1 MNSYLPLTG
10 LILCGGK
17 SSRLGFDK
25 LSVIR
30 DNVPIYNWW
39 LRILEKHCSNIYISC
54 NSHQA
59 DHYMLPNA
67 LIDIESHQG
76 PLGGIYS
83 AILKHP
89 DHALLVVACDLV
101 YITKEDIEVLITQRD
116 PTSYGTAYLT
126 SGTDFP
132 FPLCTI
138 YESKIF
144 DDLKHEYLYSNKSAI
159 SVLKNKDIKLIRHKI
174 NLNGINTPEEYEK
187 WQRDLNSTNN
197 NMI

>member
-25 LSVIR
+25 LSVIK
-30 DNVPIYNWW
+30 DTVPVYNWW
-39 LRILEKHCSNIYISC
+39 LGVLEKHCSNIYISC
-54 NSHQA
+54 NPHQA
-59 DHYMLPNA
+59 DQYKLPNT

-101 YITKEDIEVLITQRD
+101 YITE
-116 PTSYGTAYLT
+116 
-126 SGTDFP
+126 
-132 FPLCTI
+132 
-138 YESKIF
+138 
-144 DDLKHEYLYSNKSAI
+144 
-159 SVLKNKDIKLIRHKI
+159 KDIDSTHNSKRSDFLWY
-174 NLNGINTPEEYEK
+174 NLLDF
-187 WQRDLNSTNN
+187 RDRFSISIVYHL
-197 NMI
+197 

>member
-1 MNSYLPLTG
+1 MNSSVLLTG

-25 LSVIR
+25 LSVIK
-30 DNVPIYNWW
+30 DTVPVYNWW
-39 LRILEKHCSNIYISC
+39 LRVLEKHCSNIYISC
-54 NSHQA
+54 NSQQA
-59 DHYMLPNA
+59 NQYMLPNT

-89 DHALLVVACDLV
+89 DQALLVVACDLV
-101 YITKEDIEVLITQRD
+101 YITKTDIDALIHNRD
-116 PTSYGTAYLT
+116 PSKYSTAFEP
-126 SGTDFP
+126 SDSNFP

-138 YESKIF
+138 YEPKIF
-144 DDLKHEYLYSNKSAI
+144 NDLIQEYQSSKRSALTI
-159 SVLKNKDIKLIRHKI
+159 LKKNEIKLIKHNI
-174 NLNGINTPEEYEK
+174 NTNGINTPEEFDK
-187 WQRDLNSTNN
+187 WQRDLNSANN

>member
-25 LSVIR
+25 LSVIK
-30 DNVPIYNWW
+30 DTVPVYNWW
-39 LRILEKHCSNIYISC
+39 LGVLEKHCSSIYISC
-54 NSHQA
+54 NPHQA
-59 DHYMLPNA
+59 DQYKLPNT
-67 LIDIESHQG
+67 LIDIEAHQG

-89 DHALLVVACDLV
+89 DQALLVVACDLV
-101 YITKEDIEVLITQRD
+101 YITEEDIEALITQRD

-138 YESKIF
+138 YEPKIF
-144 DDLKHEYLYSNKSAI
+144 DDLKQEYLYSKKSAI
-159 SVLKNKDIKLIRHKI
+159 SVLKNKDIKLIHHKI
-174 NLNGINTPEEYEK
+174 NLDGINTPEEYEK